1 MLFKN
6 IKKNTHRFGSVFG
19 SVSFGIFLFAMQ
31 SYFLR
36 QNLGLTG
43 KMFISD

>member
-1 MLFKN
+1 MGK
-6 IKKNTHRFGSVFG
+6 IFGSLG
-19 SVSFGIFLFAMQ
+19 FGIFLFAMQ

-43 KMFISD
+43 KSFISD